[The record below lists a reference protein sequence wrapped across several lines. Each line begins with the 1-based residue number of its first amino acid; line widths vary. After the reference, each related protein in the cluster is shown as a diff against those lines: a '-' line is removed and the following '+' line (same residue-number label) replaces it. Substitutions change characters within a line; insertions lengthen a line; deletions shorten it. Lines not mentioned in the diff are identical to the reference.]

1 MAEETAPLNLPASG
15 PLEGF
20 LKAVSDAI
28 SEGFEQ
34 MGGLTPL
41 VFAVTEK
48 GNGYVIGVPSRLG
61 AGDPDKTDDRVA
73 KWMRNHFRK
82 HDVIRYAFV
91 TETHETQQEI
101 VAVEAEH
108 YNGAVVGFRKIIRA
122 EGNARLGSLRTF
134 HRAGFFGG
142 KLLPERGRLN

>member
-15 PLEGF
+15 PLERF

-61 AGDPDKTDDRVA
+61 VGDPDKTDERVA

-91 TETHETQQEI
+91 CETHETQQEI
-101 VAVEAEH
+101 IAIEAED

-134 HRAGFFGG
+134 HKAGFFGG

>member
-1 MAEETAPLNLPASG
+1 MAEETAPLNLPACG
-15 PLEGF
+15 PLERF

-61 AGDPDKTDDRVA
+61 AATPTKRTSALRSGC
-73 KWMRNHFRK
+73 
-82 HDVIRYAFV
+82 VIISAS
-91 TETHETQQEI
+91 TM
-101 VAVEAEH
+101 
-108 YNGAVVGFRKIIRA
+108 
-122 EGNARLGSLRTF
+122 
-134 HRAGFFGG
+134 
-142 KLLPERGRLN
+142 